1 MSKIVYI
8 ATSVDG
14 FIAREDGD
22 INWLS
27 EYENP
32 DNSDFGYS
40 DFMEK
45 IDYLLMGRK
54 TYEKVL
60 TFGDW
65 VYSKPVIVFTNKL
78 KEVPEN
84 LIGKV
89 TFSIKEPEEV
99 LSELD
104 LKNEKN
110 FYIDGGLLIQY
121 FLNKDLIDE
130 LIITRIPILLG
141 KGIPLFSNIN
151 QELKLKHIN
160 TSIYNNTFVKSHYI
174 RIRE

>member
-1 MSKIVYI
+1 
-8 ATSVDG
+8 
-14 FIAREDGD
+14 
-22 INWLS
+22 
-27 EYENP
+27 
-32 DNSDFGYS
+32 
-40 DFMEK
+40 
-45 IDYLLMGRK
+45 
-54 TYEKVL
+54 
-60 TFGDW
+60 
-65 VYSKPVIVFTNKL
+65 
-78 KEVPEN
+78 
-84 LIGKV
+84 
-89 TFSIKEPEEV
+89 PEEV

-104 LKNEKN
+104 PKNEKN

-151 QELKLKHIN
+151 QELKLKHTN

>member
-14 FIAREDGD
+14 FIARENGD

-32 DNSDFGYS
+32 DNNDFGYS
-40 DFMEK
+40 NFMDR
-45 IDYLLMGRK
+45 IDYIFMGRN

-65 VYSKPVIVFTNKL
+65 AYSKPVIVFTNTL
-78 KEVPEN
+78 KDVPEN
-84 LIGKV
+84 LVGKV
-89 TFSIKEPEEV
+89 TFSKKNPEEL

-104 LKNEKN
+104 PENEKN
-110 FYIDGGLLIQY
+110 FYIDGGLLIQN